1 MENTKEIRNAANDMI
16 ATAQHML
23 LYATQLD
30 RGEIAPDIQKEL
42 NGAISRRMV
51 RLTASVKFALKAVD
65 HEVHGSRTTCF
76 K

>member
-1 MENTKEIRNAANDMI
+1 MENTKEIRNAANDLI

-30 RGEIAPDIQKEL
+30 RGEIAPDTQKEL
-42 NGAISRRMV
+42 SGSFMCRMV
-51 RLTASVKFALKAVD
+51 RLTASVKFALGAVD